1 MNSEQDR
8 LAAFAPRAARYSP
21 VLNIFRHKLTP
32 DLFCAVPDDYPVPG
46 FLHADAWSF
55 AAAASEAACAF
66 GELNWAAA
74 RAAARLTGFYVFQ
87 SCPAQSRAA
96 EDLSNETAPAA
107 KSAPSCPGAPKGI
120 EPEPIID
127 CFA

>member
-1 MNSEQDR
+1 MNREQDR
-8 LAAFAPRAARYSP
+8 SAAFAPSSAQYSP

-46 FLHADAWSF
+46 FLHAGAWSF

-74 RAAARLTGFYVFQ
+74 RAGARLTGFYFFQ
-87 SCPAQSRAA
+87 ACPARHRAVEA
-96 EDLSNETAPAA
+96 SWDEA
-107 KSAPSCPGAPKGI
+107 APSAEPASSYPAGPTGM